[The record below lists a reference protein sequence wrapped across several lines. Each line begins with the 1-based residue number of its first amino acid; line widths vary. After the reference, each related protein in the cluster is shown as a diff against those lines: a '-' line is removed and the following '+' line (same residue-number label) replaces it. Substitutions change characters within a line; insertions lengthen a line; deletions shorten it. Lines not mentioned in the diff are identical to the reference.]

1 MEPRVCVNSLMK
13 IPSTKYATDTT
24 QLITIVADL
33 IYNLSQ
39 TSRFEFNRY
48 LTVHHATLSYY
59 SIMCLRQCEE
69 MLEAIINYW
78 ECNIFEKQYLR
89 EYLGTLLSSWKEIRD
104 LRWICLQD
112 IDDFVSEK
120 EKRTQGHIVVKEF
133 AHSLFDEIDYL
144 RCLGSSPSESTGI
157 LMMKLMELKPMPL
170 VVSSYKLD
178 PKHFYKIGWGPHP
191 TAFRVY
197 RFYSWL
203 TSVLSSATKIIFMG

>member
-89 EYLGTLLSSWKEIRD
+89 EYFGTLLSSWKEIRD

-120 EKRTQGHIVVKEF
+120 EKRTQAGAE
-133 AHSLFDEIDYL
+133 L
-144 RCLGSSPSESTGI
+144 CWWLG
-157 LMMKLMELKPMPL
+157 
-170 VVSSYKLD
+170 
-178 PKHFYKIGWGPHP
+178 GPWP
-191 TAFRVY
+191 PQKF
-197 RFYSWL
+197 
-203 TSVLSSATKIIFMG
+203 